1 MSCHVVSCHVMSCRV
16 VPCGVVSCHVVTCRV
31 RSCHV
36 TLGFV
41 IICFDVGN
49 DMVFPVEV
57 TCQQAPIL
65 RRPAILVVTFQSKHK
80 YRLCCQDGI
89 GSAW

>member
-1 MSCHVVSCHVMSCRV
+1 MSCHVMSCHVVSCRAVWCRIMSCRD
-16 VPCGVVSCHVVTCRV
+16 V

-65 RRPAILVVTFQSKHK
+65 RRPAILAVTFQSKHK